1 MVEQDSSEWWQAT
14 QEAAWACLRKVDAEV
29 VEFNPSMIKAVAVT
43 GQMQN
48 VVPLPKVRLNL
59 PYFPSNIPSQFHT
72 CSELPPLAWITSRH
86 MYVEIP
92 Q

>member
-14 QEAAWACLRKVDAEV
+14 QEAARACLRKVDVAVAE
-29 VEFNPSMIKAVAVT
+29 FDPSVIKAVAVT

-59 PYFPSNIPSQFHT
+59 PYFPPNFPSHFQT
-72 CSELPPLAWITSRH
+72 CSELPPLAWFSSRH
-86 MYVEIP
+86 MYVKIP